1 MPRSSQVFSAG
12 LARALSKL
20 GHCSR
25 STARSLV
32 EQGDVTVNGKVA
44 RDPTTRV
51 SIGRDRIAINGNV
64 IKKADPVYLMMN
76 KPRGVVTSANDEK
89 GRKSV
94 ISLLPAGRPSLAAVG
109 RLDMAT
115 EGLLLFTNDSQW
127 AARITSP
134 QTHIDKTYHVQI
146 DLTADAALLE
156 QLLAGVRAG
165 GEVLKAK
172 RVRKLR
178 EGQKNSWLEIV
189 LDEGKNRHIRRML
202 DACGIEV
209 LRLVRVSIG
218 ELQLG
223 DLPKGGTRELTSEE
237 VRRLSVRWHRI

>member
-1 MPRSSQVFSAG
+1 MPRNLPIFSAG

-25 STARSLV
+25 SRARRLV

-44 RDPTTRV
+44 RDPTAPVR
-51 SIGRDRIAINGNV
+51 IGKDRIAVNGNV
-64 IKKADPVYLMMN
+64 IKKANPVYLMMN
-76 KPRGVVTSANDEK
+76 KPRGVVTSAKDEK

-94 ISLLPAGRPSLAAVG
+94 LSLLPAGQLGLAPVG
-109 RLDMAT
+109 RLDMAS
-115 EGLLLFTNDSQW
+115 EGLLLFTNDSRW

-134 QTHIDKTYHVQI
+134 QSHIDKTYHVQI

-156 QLLAGVRAG
+156 QLLSGVPEG

-172 RVRKLR
+172 RARKLR

-189 LDEGKNRHIRRML
+189 LDEGKNRQIRRML

-218 ELQLG
+218 ALQLG
-223 DLPKGGTRELTSEE
+223 DLPKGRTRELTSEE
-237 VRRLSVRWHRI
+237 LRRLKCARA

>member
-1 MPRSSQVFSAG
+1 MPRSPQVFSSG

-25 STARSLV
+25 STARSLI
-32 EQGDVTVNGKVA
+32 ERGDVTVNGKVA
-44 RDPTTRV
+44 RDPTASV
-51 SIGRDRIAINGNV
+51 SIGKDRIAINGHV
-64 IKKADPVYLMMN
+64 IKKANPVYLMMN

-89 GRKSV
+89 GRESV
-94 ISLLPAGRPSLAAVG
+94 ISLLPAGQPSLAPVG
-109 RLDMAT
+109 RLDMAS

-134 QTHIDKTYHVQI
+134 RSHIDKTYHVQI
-146 DLTADAALLE
+146 DLRTDATLLE
-156 QLLAGVRAG
+156 QLVSGVLAG

-172 RVRKLR
+172 CVRKLR
-178 EGQKNSWLEIV
+178 EGLKNSWLEIV
-189 LDEGKNRHIRRML
+189 LDEGKNRQIRRML

-237 VRRLSVRWHRI
+237 VRRFSVRWLRI

>member
-1 MPRSSQVFSAG
+1 
-12 LARALSKL
+12 LI
-20 GHCSR
+20 
-25 STARSLV
+25 

-44 RDPTTRV
+44 RDPTASV
-51 SIGRDRIAINGNV
+51 SIGKDRIAINGHV
-64 IKKADPVYLMMN
+64 IKKANPVYLMMN

-89 GRKSV
+89 GRGSV
-94 ISLLPAGRPSLAAVG
+94 ISLLPAGQPSLAPVG
-109 RLDMAT
+109 RLDMAS

-134 QTHIDKTYHVQI
+134 RSHIDKTYHVQI
-146 DLTADAALLE
+146 DLRADATLLE
-156 QLLAGVRAG
+156 QLVSGVLAG

-172 RVRKLR
+172 CVRKLR
-178 EGQKNSWLEIV
+178 EGLKNSWLEIV
-189 LDEGKNRHIRRML
+189 LDEGKNRQIRRML

-237 VRRLSVRWHRI
+237 VRRFSVRWLRI